1 MGTATIYQPTLPL
14 GIVGK
19 FPSTR
24 YQGSKAKLANWIWEQ
39 VSDFDFLTCLDA
51 FGGTGAIGYRL
62 KQEGKQVTYNDYL
75 RFNYH
80 IGLALIENSHTQLNP
95 EEVEWILQRHQGIAY
110 HWQLDQ

>member
-39 VSDFDFLTCLDA
+39 VSDLDFLTCLDA
-51 FGGTGAIGYRL
+51 FGGTGAVGYRL
-62 KQEGKQVTYNDYL
+62 KQEDKQVTYNDCSPL
-75 RFNYH
+75 
-80 IGLALIENSHTQLNP
+80 QLP
-95 EEVEWILQRHQGIAY
+95 YRRGTHREQPRSPQS
-110 HWQLDQ
+110 